1 MSIRINCIGEHQTV
15 RYAAGELAKYL
26 SRMTGTDPSV
36 NIGRSDE
43 GINVG
48 LASDLGV
55 EMPRVA
61 DPVVDDA
68 VGIDVKG
75 GKGYVAGNNP
85 RSVLLAVYR
94 YLTELGCRWVRPGAD
109 GELIPALSGL
119 PDVRLAETPSYR
131 HRGLCIE
138 GAVSVEHVC
147 DTIDWL
153 PKVGMNGYFIQFR
166 EGHTFF
172 DRWYAHENNP
182 LMESKPIS
190 IDQAREYTA
199 QAVEEIKKRDLLY
212 HGVGHGWTC
221 EPFGISGLGWVKYEG
236 EVPEESVKYL
246 AEVNGKRELWGG
258 IALNTNLCYGNP
270 EARRIVITEIADYAE
285 AHPQIDIMHFW
296 LADGVNN
303 HCECELCRD
312 HRPADLYVRMLN
324 ELDELLTS
332 RGLSTRIVFLIYV
345 DLLWP
350 PLEERFA
357 NPERFIL
364 MFAPI
369 TRTYSTPFVGEGSSC
384 DRGWEVAPTASV
396 HRGWKPLLPEFRRN
410 KLEFPKSV
418 DANVAF
424 LRAWQQLFSGDSF
437 DFDYHFMWDHMHDP
451 GYTQTA
457 QIVGLDMRGLRDLG
471 LNGLSSCQVQRAYFP
486 TGLPMTVMAR
496 TLWNRDLSFDE
507 IAGDYF
513 ESAFGP
519 DGAVCREYM
528 AKLTELFDPVYMR
541 GEKTVVDPEAAER
554 LSRIPDVVREFLPVI
569 ERNTS
574 SDNACRAKSW
584 EYLRYHAGVC
594 TLLAKALEARARDD
608 KETALA
614 EWERTKRFVQE
625 NEPVLHPVLDVWN
638 FVNVGG
644 WKFRF

>member
-1 MSIRINCIGEHQTV
+1 MRVNCIGEHQTV
-15 RYAAGELAKYL
+15 RYASGELAKYL
-26 SRMTGTDPSV
+26 CRMTGADPSV
-36 NIGRSDE
+36 GIGRSDD

-48 LASDLGV
+48 LASDIGV
-55 EMPRVA
+55 EMPEVA
-61 DPVVDDA
+61 DPAVDDA
-68 VGIDVKG
+68 VSMDVAG

-109 GELIPALSGL
+109 GEHVPSLSDL
-119 PDVRLAETPSYR
+119 PNVKLAETPSYR

-138 GAVSVEHVC
+138 GAVSIEHVR
-147 DTIDWL
+147 DTIEWL

-182 LMESKPIS
+182 LMESRPIS
-190 IDQAREYTA
+190 VEQAREYTA
-199 QAVEEIKKRDLLY
+199 QVVDEIEKRDLLY

-221 EPFGISGLGWVKYEG
+221 EPFGLSGLGWVKYEG

-258 IALNTNLCYGNP
+258 VALNTNLCYGNP
-270 EARRIVITEIADYAE
+270 EARRIVVTEIADYAE
-285 AHPQIDIMHFW
+285 KHPRIDIMHFW
-296 LADGVNN
+296 LADGSNN

-350 PLEERFA
+350 PLEERLA

-369 TRTYSTPFVGEGSSC
+369 TRTYSAAFS
-384 DRGWEVAPTASV
+384 ASEYV
-396 HRGWKPLLPEFRRN
+396 PDLPEFKRN
-410 KLEFPKSV
+410 RLEFPKSV

-424 LRAWQQLFSGDSF
+424 LREWQKLFAGDSF

-457 QIVGLDMRGLRDLG
+457 RIVGQDVRGLRDLR
-471 LNGLSSCQVQRAYFP
+471 LNGLSSCQVQRAFFP

-496 TLWNRDLSFDE
+496 TLWDRDLSFDE
-507 IAGDYF
+507 IARDYF
-513 ESAFGP
+513 DSAFGP
-519 DGAVCREYM
+519 DGAACREYM
-528 AKLTELFDPVYMR
+528 ARLTGLFDPVYMR
-541 GEKTVVDPEAAER
+541 GEQTVVDPEAAER
-554 LSRIPDVVREFLPVI
+554 LSRIPAAVREFLPTI

-574 SDNACRAKSW
+574 NENPCRAKSW
-584 EYLRYHAGVC
+584 EYLRYHAEIC
-594 TLLAKALEARARDD
+594 TMLSKALEARARDD
-608 KETALA
+608 REAAAA
-614 EWERTKRFVQE
+614 EWERTKRYVQE
-625 NEPVLHPVLDVWN
+625 NEPFLHPVLDVWI
-638 FVNVGG
+638 FVNVNGR
-644 WKFRF
+644 RFSF